1 MARFT
6 HLAIISLWPALS
18 TSCASESKID
28 TADTTDTTPTPVER
42 FSLGEIQTC
51 ATNERLGFD
60 RFINDGL
67 NRGLTTV
74 INPDAQTTPGANHT
88 SLIAEDLDNDGDIDL
103 SFNQPDSMPT
113 VYENDGTGH
122 FTLIEQT
129 TYSEIGQDN
138 RIFLTHAAADMNGD
152 GLAEL
157 IFTGNGMVAVAENL
171 GELRFGQPKNWVFFP
186 ELPYPSFQSFH
197 LGDVDQDNDLEIF
210 LSGSAMVTGQ
220 PNPGTET
227 TANPEMLFR
236 NTGDGFEL
244 EAELTH
250 ANGAGFSIM
259 TLITDYDN
267 DGDQDLQAFTD
278 LRRRIPTAFYRND
291 GIDSSAS
298 VQITEESAALDA
310 NLRMSAMGIATGDYN
325 RDGRLDYCIS
335 DIGPVKCLLSTEA
348 GSFVESG
355 VAMGL
360 VPDLITDWNAW
371 SGWSIEIEDL
381 DNDGIEDAVIAAGL
395 DMNDQLPEEQPDA
408 IWKGIEPGLFEDWS
422 VRTGF
427 RNAQTHYTLATADFD
442 GDGFLDI
449 LTLGVETI
457 PELWMNQCDNQAW
470 LGVELQGAGLNQ
482 GGFGTRVSITAGGQ
496 TQIREIQNLRS
507 HGQSPSRAHFGLGD
521 TTVVEELNIQW
532 PDGTADTLTD
542 FEPNRIIVVRAEQ

>member
-1 MARFT
+1 MAP
-6 HLAIISLWPALS
+6 LPLSLILIGLSTFS
-18 TSCASESKID
+18 TSCTSQSQNDSSD
-28 TADTTDTTPTPVER
+28 TRETATEPTER
-42 FSLGEIQTC
+42 FSLGAIQTC
-51 ATNERLGFD
+51 SMTRKLRFD
-60 RFINDGL
+60 RFLKDGH
-67 NRGLTTV
+67 NRGLTEV
-74 INPDAQTTPGANHT
+74 INPDANSTPGANHT

-103 SFNQPDSMPT
+103 SFTQPLGMPT
-113 VYENDGTGH
+113 IYENDGAGH
-122 FTLIEQT
+122 FSHVEQA
-129 TYSEIGQDN
+129 TYPELGQDN
-138 RIFLTHAAADMNGD
+138 RVFLTHAAADMNGD
-152 GLAEL
+152 GLPEL

-171 GELRFGQPKNWVFFP
+171 GNLLFGPPQNWIFFP
-186 ELPYPSFQSFH
+186 DLPYPSFQSFH
-197 LGDVDQDNDLEIF
+197 LGDIDQDHDLDLF
-210 LSGSAMVTGQ
+210 LSGSAMVTGEV
-220 PNPGTET
+220 NPGVET
-227 TANPEMLFR
+227 TPNPEMLYR
-236 NTGDGFEL
+236 NTGTGFEL

-250 ANGAGFSIM
+250 AKGAGFSIM

-267 DGDQDLQAFTD
+267 DGDPDLQAFTD

-291 GIDSSAS
+291 GLASDDS
-298 VQITEESAALDA
+298 IRLTEESTDI
-310 NLRMSAMGIATGDYN
+310 NSDLRMSAMGIATGDYN
-325 RDGRLDYCIS
+325 RDGRLDYCVS

-360 VPDLITDWNAW
+360 VPDLITDWNEW
-371 SGWSIEIEDL
+371 SGWSIELEDL

-422 VRTGF
+422 IRTGF
-427 RNAQTHYTLATADFD
+427 RNPQTHYTLATADFN

-470 LGVELQGAGLNQ
+470 VEIELQGPGLNH

-521 TTVVEELNIQW
+521 TTLVEELHIQW
-532 PDGTADTLTD
+532 PDGTIDTLTD
-542 FEPNRIIVVRAEQ
+542 FEPNRNLVVRAEQ